1 MRRPALALSLCL
13 VALVVLFVVR
23 ADRTTSDSDTPQNV
37 AHPAQPDA
45 TTTLPATKPTRAQ
58 STTAFRS
65 SRATP
70 SLPKPTTVRRRRT
83 SFRAA
88 IRDQL
93 KAAEPALTKC
103 LQAHRGEPGVNGK
116 AALTFII
123 ARNSNEAP
131 ILETTGVDFDQ
142 SSVTN
147 ELLLG
152 CLKRTAAV
160 MAFDAIPDGVDAV
173 SIGRTVV
180 IEDGVMTEHRFT
192 EYANLRDR

>member
-1 MRRPALALSLCL
+1 M
-13 VALVVLFVVR
+13 
-23 ADRTTSDSDTPQNV
+23 
-37 AHPAQPDA
+37 
-45 TTTLPATKPTRAQ
+45 
-58 STTAFRS
+58 
-65 SRATP
+65 
-70 SLPKPTTVRRRRT
+70 
-83 SFRAA
+83 
-88 IRDQL
+88 
-93 KAAEPALTKC
+93 
-103 LQAHRGEPGVNGK
+103 NGK

-123 ARNSNEAP
+123 ARSSNEAP